1 MDGQRGSVLTRK
13 SIVLMRCQL
22 LFSLPFLVVVIN
34 AAIDGI
40 IVIVVGDKRC
50 FVAICKAVV
59 VAGRVGSADVK
70 SGVVALL
77 VCVVFVSVGV
87 TIMTLTV
94 LVDVALV

>member
-1 MDGQRGSVLTRK
+1 M
-13 SIVLMRCQL
+13 
-22 LFSLPFLVVVIN
+22 
-34 AAIDGI
+34 
-40 IVIVVGDKRC
+40 
-50 FVAICKAVV
+50 